1 MDKKISDI
9 PGMEGLFRHRDLPSF
24 YRLPIDHP
32 STKFFMEETK
42 AITRPVHAL
51 VKSRV
56 GDVLSSS
63 ASLRQEGRRCIAW
76 LDSKQVGSI
85 IYVNFGSLVK
95 LRPDQLFE
103 FSHGLVNCDTQFIWV
118 VWSDMLW
125 GEQGEHML
133 CWPQLAEQQ
142 VTSIWIGE
150 VWRIG
155 IDMKDTC
162 ERSIVEEMI
171 RRLMEEGDER
181 KEILRSVERF
191 SKLARVAISESGSSY
206 DNLDK
211 LIQDLRNL

>member
-1 MDKKISDI
+1 MSHKNDIIGEISPI
-9 PGMEGLFRHRDLPSF
+9 ISKFKTLVLAHKAVGGFLTQCGWNFILEG
-24 YRLPIDHP
+24 IW
-32 STKFFMEETK
+32 
-42 AITRPVHAL
+42 A
-51 VKSRV
+51 RV
-56 GDVLSSS
+56 
-63 ASLRQEGRRCIAW
+63 Q
-76 LDSKQVGSI
+76 
-85 IYVNFGSLVK
+85 
-95 LRPDQLFE
+95 
-103 FSHGLVNCDTQFIWV
+103 
-118 VWSDMLW
+118 
-125 GEQGEHML
+125 ML

>member
-1 MDKKISDI
+1 MATASLADVK
-9 PGMEGLFRHRDLPSF
+9 
-24 YRLPIDHP
+24 
-32 STKFFMEETK
+32 MEEEEEMVVDCIDQDELK
-42 AITRPVHAL
+42 GAGFSNLNNNLIFEANIGCGNQQLRFV
-51 VKSRV
+51 
-56 GDVLSSS
+56 VLGLADSDGSTPS
-63 ASLRQEGRRCIAW
+63 PSGR
-76 LDSKQVGSI
+76 S
-85 IYVNFGSLVK
+85 
-95 LRPDQLFE
+95 
-103 FSHGLVNCDTQFIWV
+103 
-118 VWSDMLW
+118 
-125 GEQGEHML
+125 ML